1 MMLKVSSKIIKLS
14 VIFILLIIIY
24 LPTFIWMLGRFDAP
38 NTYYS
43 HGYLVPLI
51 SLALIYLKRDKLK
64 VIKKDTCSLGL
75 VLIITSLFLYVLS
88 LILDIGFMEGVSF
101 LITLVGLSLY
111 LGGVNFTK
119 EIWFPLFFLIF
130 MIPLPRILVIHI
142 SFKMKL
148 LAAKAGT
155 VLINKLGISAF
166 CDGSIIY
173 LPNTVLTVGSPCSGL
188 RSLIALLGLGTL
200 FAYMADL
207 PKGKKYILFLAS
219 IPLALLGNILR
230 ITLLLW
236 VAYRYG
242 SEVAT
247 GKFHDYSGYA
257 IFVFTL
263 LGLIGVNKILQ
274 WKKKK

>member
-1 MMLKVSSKIIKLS
+1 M
-14 VIFILLIIIY
+14 
-24 LPTFIWMLGRFDAP
+24 WMIVRYDAP
-38 NTYYS
+38 DTYYS
-43 HGYLVPLI
+43 HGYLVPFI
-51 SLALIYLKRDKLK
+51 SLALIYLKRNKLK
-64 VIKKDTCSLGL
+64 TLKYDSATFGLILIIISLISYILTL
-75 VLIITSLFLYVLS
+75 VLN
-88 LILDIGFMEGVSF
+88 IGFMGGMLF
-101 LITLVGLSLY
+101 LLTLVGLSLY
-111 LGGVNFTK
+111 LGGISFTK

-148 LAAKAGT
+148 LAAEAGT
-155 VLINKLGISAF
+155 YLINKLGIAAF

-173 LPNTVLTVGSPCSGL
+173 LPNTSLTVGSPCSGL

-200 FAYMADL
+200 FAYLADL
-207 PKGKKYILFLAS
+207 PKIKKYILFLAS

-236 VAYRYG
+236 VAYKYG

-263 LGLIGVNKILQ
+263 LGLIGVNKLLQ

>member
-1 MMLKVSSKIIKLS
+1 MLKKYAKIIKLS
-14 VIFILLIIIY
+14 IIFILLIIIY
-24 LPTFIWMLGRFDAP
+24 LPTFIWMVIRFEATE
-38 NTYYS
+38 TYYS

-51 SLALIYLKRDKLK
+51 SLVLIYLKRDKLK
-64 VIKKDTCSLGL
+64 ALKKDTSTLGL
-75 VLIITSLFLYVLS
+75 ILIIASLALYIIT
-88 LILDIGFMEGVSF
+88 LILNIGFMGGVSL

-111 LGGVNFTK
+111 LGGVNYTK

-130 MIPLPRILVIHI
+130 MVPLPRILVIHI

-155 VLINKLGISAF
+155 FLINKLGITAF
-166 CDGSIIY
+166 CDGSIVY
-173 LPNTVLTVGSPCSGL
+173 LPNTILTVGSPCSGL
-188 RSLIALLGLGTL
+188 RSLIALLGLGAL
-200 FAYMADL
+200 FAYVADL
-207 PKGKKYILFLAS
+207 PKAKKYLLFLVS
-219 IPLALLGNILR
+219 IPLAFMGNILR

-236 VAYRYG
+236 VAYKYG

-263 LGLIGVNKILQ
+263 FGLIGMNKLLQ

>member
-1 MMLKVSSKIIKLS
+1 MLKKYAKIIKLS
-14 VIFILLIIIY
+14 IIFILLIIIY
-24 LPTFIWMLGRFDAP
+24 LPTFIWMMIRFEATE
-38 NTYYS
+38 TYYS

-51 SLALIYLKRDKLK
+51 SLVLIYLKRDKLK
-64 VIKKDTCSLGL
+64 ALKKDTSTLGL
-75 VLIITSLFLYVLS
+75 ILIIASLALYIIT
-88 LILDIGFMEGVSF
+88 LILNIGFMGGVSL

-111 LGGVNFTK
+111 LGGVNYTK

-130 MIPLPRILVIHI
+130 MVPLPRILVIHI

-155 VLINKLGISAF
+155 FLINKLGITAF
-166 CDGSIIY
+166 CDGSIVY
-173 LPNTVLTVGSPCSGL
+173 LPNTILTVGSPCSGL
-188 RSLIALLGLGTL
+188 RSLIALLGLGAL
-200 FAYMADL
+200 FAYVADL
-207 PKGKKYILFLAS
+207 PKAKKYLLFLVS
-219 IPLALLGNILR
+219 IPLAFMGNILR

-236 VAYRYG
+236 IAYKYG

-263 LGLIGVNKILQ
+263 FGLIGMNKLLQ

>member
-1 MMLKVSSKIIKLS
+1 MLKEYSKIIKLS
-14 VIFILLIIIY
+14 IIFILLIIIY
-24 LPTFIWMLGRFDAP
+24 LPTFIWMIARFDAP
-38 NTYYS
+38 DTYYS

-64 VIKKDTCSLGL
+64 VLKKDTSSLGL
-75 VLIITSLFLYVLS
+75 ILIIASLALYVIT
-88 LILDIGFMEGVSF
+88 LILDIGFMGGISF
-101 LITLVGLSLY
+101 LITLTGLSFY

-130 MIPLPRILVIHI
+130 MVPLPRILVIHI

-155 VLINKLGISAF
+155 FLINKLGIMAS
-166 CDGSIIY
+166 CNGSIIH

-207 PKGKKYILFLAS
+207 PKAKKYLLFLVS
-219 IPLALLGNILR
+219 IPLAFIGNILR

-236 VAYRYG
+236 VAYKYG
-242 SEVAT
+242 SETAT

-263 LGLIGVNKILQ
+263 LGLIGVNKLLQ

>member
-1 MMLKVSSKIIKLS
+1 MLE
-14 VIFILLIIIY
+14 
-24 LPTFIWMLGRFDAP
+24 RFDAP
-38 NTYYS
+38 DTYYS

-51 SLALIYLKRDKLK
+51 SLALIYFKKDKLK
-64 VIKKDTCSLGL
+64 VVAKGTSMVGL
-75 VLIITSLFLYVLS
+75 ILIIISLVFYIIT
-88 LILDIGFMEGVSF
+88 LILDIGFMGGISL
-101 LITLVGLSLY
+101 LITILGLSLY

-130 MIPLPRILVIHI
+130 MVPLPRILVIHI

-148 LAAKAGT
+148 IAAKAGAF
-155 VLINKLGISAF
+155 LINKLGITAF

-173 LPNTVLTVGSPCSGL
+173 LPNTALTVGSPCSGL

-200 FAYMADL
+200 FAYLADL

-236 VAYRYG
+236 VAYKYG

-257 IFVFTL
+257 IFAFTL
-263 LGLIGVNKILQ
+263 LGLIGVNKLLQ

>member
-1 MMLKVSSKIIKLS
+1 MLKKYAKIIKLS
-14 VIFILLIIIY
+14 IIFILLIIIY
-24 LPTFIWMLGRFDAP
+24 LPTFIWMVIRFEATE
-38 NTYYS
+38 TYYS

-51 SLALIYLKRDKLK
+51 SLVLIYLKRDKLK
-64 VIKKDTCSLGL
+64 ALKKDTSTLGL
-75 VLIITSLFLYVLS
+75 ILIIASLALYIIT
-88 LILDIGFMEGVSF
+88 LILNIGFMGGVSL

-111 LGGVNFTK
+111 LGGVNYTK

-130 MIPLPRILVIHI
+130 MVPLPRILVIHI

-148 LAAKAGT
+148 LAAKAAT
-155 VLINKLGISAF
+155 FLINKLGIRAF
-166 CDGSIIY
+166 CDGSIVY
-173 LPNTVLTVGSPCSGL
+173 LPNTILTVGSPCSGL
-188 RSLIALLGLGTL
+188 RSLIALLGLGAL
-200 FAYMADL
+200 FAYVADL
-207 PKGKKYILFLAS
+207 PKAKKYLLFLVS
-219 IPLALLGNILR
+219 IPLAFMGNILR

-236 VAYRYG
+236 IAYKYG

-263 LGLIGVNKILQ
+263 FGLIGMNKLLQ